1 MVTPHGWGLALVLVV
16 AVIVGAAGGVLAEL
30 LQTQKG
36 ITGALEMPS
45 HAPSDPQ
52 VLELG
57 LFASMI
63 LGAGAGVAILYFLPP
78 TVSVNGQTSYD
89 VVRGVALTLLA
100 GSLGRTL
107 LTSLQSRL
115 LVSLKDQQVRST
127 AAVAARQ
134 LDQQARAA
142 AADTAAAVKQAVSD
156 HADPANAE
164 QIAQQIVDAVA
175 DQAQGRVEDGKKAI
189 AAVAPG
195 MRLPLARDI

>member
-1 MVTPHGWGLALVLVV
+1 VLVV
-16 AVIVGAAGGVLAEL
+16 AVTVGAAGGVLAEL
-30 LQTQKG
+30 LQTQRG

-45 HAPSDPQ
+45 HPPSDPN

-57 LFASMI
+57 LLASMI
-63 LGAGAGVAILYFLPP
+63 LGGGAGVAILYFLPP
-78 TVSVNGQTSYD
+78 TVTVNGQISYD
-89 VVRGVALTLLA
+89 VVKGVALALLA

-134 LDQQARAA
+134 LDQQAKAA
-142 AADTAAAVKQAVSD
+142 AADTAAAVKQAVSE

-164 QIAQQIVDAVA
+164 QFAQQIVSAVA
-175 DQAQGRVEDGKKAI
+175 DQAQGRAEDGKKAI

-195 MRLPLARDI
+195 MDLPLARNI